1 MPATNPMLAT
11 LDEDLV
17 IGRDE
22 IESAE
27 RQLRAR
33 TSHKRADEATLLYN
47 RLQTI
52 FYDAAFVESV
62 SSLYKHG
69 PNNIPL
75 YANLRCGL
83 WYSPNFEGT
92 PLYNAYTTTHVYIHY
107 IHAYTHTRTHTLH
120 HISLFLAHTHTHTH
134 TLACARARTYACD
147 A

>member
-1 MPATNPMLAT
+1 MPAKAANPT

-62 SSLYKHG
+62 SLLYKHG

-92 PLYNAYTTTHVYIHY
+92 SLYNAYPI
-107 IHAYTHTRTHTLH
+107 ARTHTP
-120 HISLFLAHTHTHTH
+120 SLSRVTHTHV
-134 TLACARARTYACD
+134 
-147 A
+147 